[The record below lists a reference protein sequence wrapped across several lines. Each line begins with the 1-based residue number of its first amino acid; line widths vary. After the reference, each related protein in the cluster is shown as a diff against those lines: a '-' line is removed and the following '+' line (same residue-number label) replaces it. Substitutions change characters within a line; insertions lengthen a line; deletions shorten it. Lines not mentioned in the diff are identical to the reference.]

1 MGLNLSPEQ
10 SFVIFNPRQTNQ
22 RWNDRWDEE
31 NSELNE
37 DRDQKKMT
45 LNERLQCD
53 PIVAK
58 EKKESATKST

>member
-37 DRDQKKMT
+37 DIDQKKIIS
-45 LNERLQCD
+45 NERLQCD
-53 PIVAK
+53 IIVAK
-58 EKKESATKST
+58 EKKETATKST